1 MGLSGGEWRVLAMPE
16 VGPAQPYMEDRIHI
30 PGSSP
35 VSRGKKSGHV
45 YMRKEVYQLLKC

>member
-1 MGLSGGEWRVLAMPE
+1 MGLSGGEWRLLAMPE

-35 VSRGKKSGHV
+35 VSRGKIRPCV
-45 YMRKEVYQLLKC
+45 YA